1 MQARMSRTHRTA
13 SFATIGGMKHL
24 LAGLVVA
31 SLLTARAGEEEDLV
45 GVLKSDAAPAAKC
58 DACTRLKIVGTAA
71 SVPALAGLLADERM
85 SQAARNALET
95 MPGPEAGAA
104 LREALGKTAGLAR
117 VGVIDS
123 LGRRRD
129 DSAVP
134 GIAPLLGDADVPTAT
149 AAAAAL
155 GRIGSPEALSALTAA
170 RNTAPEAVRP
180 VVRESL
186 LQCAEHRLA
195 AGDPAGATAIGRS
208 LLDAG
213 AAPHLRAAAWQ
224 LVVAA
229 DAPARTAMVA
239 DALTGADRPL
249 RVAALGWL
257 REAGDMPLVQ
267 AVLARWDALPAE
279 AQLAAMDAHLRLGG
293 DAGATVRKAAAS
305 PHAMVRRAAWAALAN
320 LKDAGAVAPLAR
332 AAAGGEADDREAARE
347 ALSRI
352 HGPGVREAL
361 LAHAETAAAAEK
373 AEVLAAFGLRGDKDA
388 VDVLLRHA
396 GADDEAVRAAA
407 LKSLRTLAAP
417 GSLAPLLDL
426 ATKAPSPERRAPL
439 IQVLQAVCQAAPDK
453 GAATKSVLDAFGPLA
468 PAGRAPFLALLP
480 VLGTAEALAATR
492 DAAAS
497 DNPALAAE
505 GVRTLARWPDT
516 SAATALLDRARSSAD
531 PSVRMLAA
539 RGVIDLAGREPDAAK
554 RLDLLR
560 QALEAASRPDEK
572 RQALGLIGA
581 IHTPAALDVAVA
593 ALADAAVAEE
603 AGLAVVTIAEKLAT
617 AQPKPVA
624 EAAAKV
630 VERCKAAGTV
640 RRAQALA
647 SKPSPSPAPAPTP
660 AAAPPAAVVVPAK
673 LPARDAF
680 KTLRLSEEF
689 FAEGA
694 YHGDFN
700 RDGKPDVVAGPFWFE
715 GPSFE
720 KRHEYRPAKAFD
732 PKGYSDNF
740 LTYSGDFD
748 GDGWCDILCVPFPG
762 IEGYWY
768 RNPAGRGDAWTKH
781 VVFSPIGNESP
792 VWGDVTGDGRA
803 ELIFCGDGLYGFAG
817 PDPAK
822 PTEPWPFR
830 AVSNKDKRYFK
841 FTHGAGFGDIN
852 GDGRTDLVEAIGWW
866 EQPANAKPDQPWPF
880 HEQRFAEA
888 AAQILVGDVD
898 GDKVADVITAW
909 HCHHYGLVWWRQVRK
924 ADGAVE
930 WQKNTI
936 LTPTPDTATADFRPS
951 QLHAFELVDMNGD
964 GVKDI
969 LTGKRFWAHGP
980 KGDKEPDAPAVV
992 FWLETRRDGKGGAT
1006 FVPHLID
1013 DNSGVGTQVAA
1024 ADLNGDGRPDVIV
1037 ANKKGIFVH
1046 LSERR

>member
-1 MQARMSRTHRTA
+1 MHARVNRTA
-13 SFATIGGMKHL
+13 L
-24 LAGLVVA
+24 LAALSATAVLLA
-31 SLLTARAGEEEDLV
+31 SGTARAGEEEDLLAI
-45 GVLKSDAAPAAKC
+45 LKSDAAPAAKC
-58 DACTRLKIVGTAA
+58 DACTRLKVAGTAA

-104 LREALGKTAGLAR
+104 LCAALGTAAGLAR
-117 VGVIDS
+117 VGVVDS

-129 DSAVP
+129 ADAVP
-134 GIAPLLGDADVPTAT
+134 AIAPLLRDADAVTAT

-155 GRIGSPEALSALTAA
+155 GRIGTPGALAALTAA
-170 RNTAPEAVRP
+170 RDTAPEAARP
-180 VVRESL
+180 VVREAL

-195 AGDPAGATAIGRS
+195 AGDAAGAAATGRS

-213 AAPHLRAAAWQ
+213 STPHLRAAAWQ
-224 LVVAA
+224 IVVAS
-229 DAPARTAMVA
+229 DAAARTAMVA
-239 DALTGADRPL
+239 DALTGADRPVA
-249 RVAALGWL
+249 VAAIGWL
-257 REAGDMPLVQ
+257 RESADLPLLQ
-267 AVLARWDALPAE
+267 AVLARWDTLPPE

-293 DAGATVRKAAAS
+293 DAAPTVRKAAAS
-305 PHAMVRRAAWAALAN
+305 PHALVRHAAWAALSG
-320 LKDAGAVAPLAR
+320 LKDPAAVALLAPLA
-332 AAAGGEADDREAARE
+332 AAGDAADRDAARE
-347 ALSRI
+347 ALTRI
-352 HGPGVREAL
+352 DGPGIREAL
-361 LAHAETAAAAEK
+361 LARMDAAAPGEK
-373 AEVLAAFGLRGDKDA
+373 AELLALLGARADRESA
-388 VDVLLRHA
+388 DVLLRHA
-396 GADDEAVRAAA
+396 KADDEAVRTAA
-407 LKSLRTLAAP
+407 LKSLRALALP
-417 GSLAPLLDL
+417 GTLAPLLDL
-426 ATKAPSPERRAPL
+426 AAGAPADRRAAVL
-439 IQVLQAVCQAAPDK
+439 QALQAVCQAAPD
-453 GAATKSVLDAFGPLA
+453 
-468 PAGRAPFLALLP
+468 RA
-480 VLGTAEALAATR
+480 AATR
-492 DAAAS
+492 SVIDAIGRLDPAARAPMLSLLPGLGSADALEAAKSAAAS
-497 DNPALAAE
+497 DNAALAAE
-505 GVRTLARWPDT
+505 AVRTLARWPDA
-516 SAATALLDRARSSAD
+516 SAVPALLDRARAASDA
-531 PSVRMLAA
+531 SVKVLAA
-539 RGVIDLAGREPDAAK
+539 RGVLDIAGREADAAK

-560 QALEAASRPDEK
+560 QAIEVASRPDEK
-572 RQALGLIGA
+572 KQALGLLGA
-581 IHTPAALDVAVA
+581 IHTPAALGLAVA
-593 ALADAAVAEE
+593 ALSDAAVAEE
-603 AGLAVVTIAEKLAT
+603 AGLAAVTIAEKLA
-617 AQPKPVA
+617 AAHPKPAA

-630 VERCKAAGTV
+630 VERCKAAETV

-647 SKPSPSPAPAPTP
+647 
-660 AAAPPAAVVVPAK
+660 PPVVPAK

-715 GPSFE
+715 GPAFE

-740 LTYSGDFD
+740 LTYAGDFD

-768 RNPAGRGDAWTKH
+768 RNPAGKGDAWTKH
-781 VVFSPIGNESP
+781 VVFTPIGNESP
-792 VWGDVTGDGRA
+792 VWGDVTGDGRP
-803 ELIFCGDGLYGFAG
+803 ELIFCGDGFYGFAG

-866 EQPANAKPDQPWPF
+866 EQPADAKPDQPWRF

-898 GDKVADVITAW
+898 GDNVADIVTAW
-909 HCHHYGLVWWRQVRK
+909 HCHHYGLVWWRHIRK
-924 ADGAVE
+924 DGGAVE

-936 LTPTPDTATADFRPS
+936 LAPTPDLSTDAFRPS

-1024 ADLNGDGRPDVIV
+1024 ADLNGDGRPDVVV

-1046 LSERR
+1046 LSQPR